1 MAKDLEKDLE
11 VEEKYENQKTE
22 IIELLRQKEIE
33 VQDLVIKKDN
43 RFLIEIYLDEILETA
58 KEVRD
63 LEPDEY
69 ISRVFPGVYDNIE
82 EIDGIIS
89 ENSVGWS
96 IKRISKTALCILR
109 LAIYEMKY
117 FDEIPVSVSI
127 NEAVELCKKY
137 ATNDDAS
144 FVNGIL
150 ATVSKSL

>member
-1 MAKDLEKDLE
+1 MTRKQAR
-11 VEEKYENQKTE
+11 EEAF
-22 IIELLRQKEIE
+22 I
-33 VQDLVIKKDN
+33 LVFEEEFN
-43 RFLIEIYLDEILETA
+43 NNGTDEILETA

-109 LAIYEMKY
+109 LRFTK
-117 FDEIPVSVSI
+117 
-127 NEAVELCKKY
+127 
-137 ATNDDAS
+137 
-144 FVNGIL
+144 
-150 ATVSKSL
+150 